1 MNGSTKFYVLLAV
14 LLCYEA
20 CSFSLILEEEK
31 EPNYL
36 TAGVGE
42 YAVFNCDLDF
52 PHETPIPYILQWNRD
67 GNTVF
72 SWYDGHVTVTNNY
85 KGRIHL
91 LDDAGHRYGQG
102 SINLTNIRESDQGW
116 YECRVIFPN
125 RTPNSRNNGTWFH
138 LAIDGASPFPTTV
151 AGDTLLAVPPVN
163 KTTMEGETVSFD
175 CIAKGESTIVT
186 WFREGVPIPD
196 VQDLRRR
203 ASISGDGTLT
213 ISSAAMGD
221 LGEYTC
227 VVTGENG
234 DQQSA
239 SAFLNVQY
247 KAKVIYAPREVYLPY
262 GKPALLDCHFRANP
276 PLTNLRWEKDGFL
289 FDPYNVQGVF
299 YRRNGSLYF
308 SKVDETHS
316 GSYTCTPY
324 NELGTEG
331 PSPSITVIVQ
341 RPPVFTVTPQHL
353 YMRKLGETLEIPC
366 DARDGD
372 DAHRPTI
379 VWYKDGSPL
388 SPDRTIITGGNLT
401 IERIQ
406 EHDRGLYQC
415 AASNEAATVV
425 ADAEL
430 MVLNVPPRAPYNLSA
445 NSSKNA
451 VTLTW
456 IPGYVRPKME
466 YSVWY
471 RPTDTSEWRTMKIL
485 SRKITEATV
494 NNLYPGRE
502 YEFMV
507 LSQDKH
513 GDGMFSKALRIFTQP
528 SSIDENSPSEYRSP
542 QEMEGFMG
550 PPTNVKVQATVE
562 GYLVTWDPPELG
574 RNQVRLYTVR
584 WFRGSS
590 DHLYGRAE
598 TTDTYYLV
606 KSLEEE
612 SFYTFE
618 VAAMSLTDDSRTSER
633 VGLEVPAYRR
643 NRAISMGIVAGIGFL
658 AAALAAIWWARK
670 RFCQPSNEK

>member
-1 MNGSTKFYVLLAV
+1 
-14 LLCYEA
+14 
-20 CSFSLILEEEK
+20 
-31 EPNYL
+31 
-36 TAGVGE
+36 
-42 YAVFNCDLDF
+42 
-52 PHETPIPYILQWNRD
+52 
-67 GNTVF
+67 
-72 SWYDGHVTVTNNY
+72 
-85 KGRIHL
+85 
-91 LDDAGHRYGQG
+91 
-102 SINLTNIRESDQGW
+102 
-116 YECRVIFPN
+116 
-125 RTPNSRNNGTWFH
+125 
-138 LAIDGASPFPTTV
+138 
-151 AGDTLLAVPPVN
+151 
-163 KTTMEGETVSFD
+163 MEGETVSFD

-528 SSIDENSPSEYRSP
+528 TVFLGSIDENSPSEYRSP